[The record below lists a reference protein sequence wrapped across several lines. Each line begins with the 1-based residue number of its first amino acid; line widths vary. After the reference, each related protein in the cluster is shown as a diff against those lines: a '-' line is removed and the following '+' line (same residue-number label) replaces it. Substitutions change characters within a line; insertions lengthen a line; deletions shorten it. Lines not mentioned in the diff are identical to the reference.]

1 MRTAIIVNPASGLRS
16 ARIHGRETRVDRV
29 RRWVDEA
36 GITADVLT
44 TARRGHA
51 AELCA
56 ASASGNCDR
65 VVVWGGDGTINEAAA
80 PLIGTTTALGII
92 PGGSGDGLARSLG
105 LPRDP
110 QAAFRLALTGIPRP
124 MDVGWLGDR
133 HFLNIAGV
141 GFDAAVA
148 RRFNLSKG
156 RGTRGYIFESLRLV
170 WSYRCERYRVTA
182 GDVTADGPHFLVA
195 FANGREYGSGLPISP
210 QSDTADGVLDL
221 LLVAGGTPLQQIW
234 RARRLFLN
242 PLKPAAGILRRPVTD
257 GVVSGENMCCHVDGE
272 TFDASG
278 ELRLRMKA
286 GALRVIGA

>member
-1 MRTAIIVNPASGLRS
+1 MRTAIIVNPASGLLS
-16 ARIHGRETRVDRV
+16 ARTHGRETRTDRV
-29 RRWVDEA
+29 RRWVDESGVA
-36 GITADVLT
+36 ADVLT
-44 TARRGHA
+44 TTCRGHA

-56 ASASGNCDR
+56 EFASGSRDR

-110 QAAFRLALTGIPRP
+110 QRAFRLAITGASRP

-141 GFDAAVA
+141 GFDAEVA
-148 RRFNLSKG
+148 RRFNRRKR
-156 RGTRGYIFESLRLV
+156 RGTRGYVLESLRMV
-170 WSYRCERYRVTA
+170 WSYRCERYTITA
-182 GDVTADGPHFLVA
+182 GDMKADGPHFLVA

-210 QSDTADGVLDL
+210 QSDTADGQLDL
-221 LLVAGGTPLQQIW
+221 LLVAGGSALQQLW

-242 PLKPAAGILRRPVTD
+242 PLKPASGILRRPMTE
-257 GVVSGENMCCHVDGE
+257 GAISGERMCCHVDGE
-272 TFDASG
+272 TFEASG
-278 ELRLRMKA
+278 ELKIRMKA
-286 GALRVIGA
+286 GALRVIAA